1 MRRKSVCC
9 TALIVMSVAGT
20 AFAGDN
26 GGIIFND
33 TSYLDESD
41 SPFDLFDPGS
51 EFFLEDFE
59 DGLLNAPGLSA
70 FGGEI
75 RFPSAFTDSVDTDDG
90 SLDGFGIGGHN
101 YWAFFGTDGLGPVA
115 RFEFN
120 EKVLGALPTSAG
132 LVWTDGN
139 YFATTIF
146 EAFGPN
152 GESLGFSEFIFG
164 DDSHR
169 GETGEDRFIGITF
182 AGGIS
187 AIEIRA
193 DLGRIEVDHI
203 QYGNLVPAPAAF
215 GLLGLAGLVS
225 GRSRRRKLA

>member
-1 MRRKSVCC
+1 MKRENMCLA
-9 TALIVMSVAGT
+9 ALTVMLLAGTTVAGE
-20 AFAGDN
+20 GD
-26 GGIIFND
+26 GIIFPD
-33 TSYLDESD
+33 SSYFQESD
-41 SPFDLFDPGS
+41 SPFDLFDPGN
-51 EFFLEDFE
+51 EFFFENFE
-59 DGLLNAPGLSA
+59 DGLLNAPGLSG

-75 RFPSAFTDSVDTDDG
+75 RFPSAYTDSVDSDDG

-101 YWAFFGTDGLGPVA
+101 YWAFFGTDGQGPVA
-115 RFEFN
+115 RFEFDA
-120 EKVLGALPTSAG
+120 EVLGALPRSAG

-152 GESLGFSEFIFG
+152 GESLGFSEFTLG
-164 DDSHR
+164 DDSHT
-169 GETGEDRFIGITF
+169 GGTGEDRFMGINF

-203 QYGNLVPAPAAF
+203 QYGNLVPAPGAF
-215 GLLGLAGLVS
+215 ALLGLAGLFS
-225 GRSRRRKLA
+225 KRSRRRKIA

>member
-1 MRRKSVCC
+1 MRRESACC
-9 TALIVMSVAGT
+9 AALIVMSFAG
-20 AFAGDN
+20 ASFAGDG

-33 TSYLDESD
+33 TGYFDESD
-41 SPFDLFDPGS
+41 SPFDLFDPGN

-59 DGLLNAPGLSA
+59 DGLLNSPGLSA

-75 RFPSAFTDSVDTDDG
+75 RFPGPWTDSVDTDNG
-90 SLDGFGIGGHN
+90 PLDGFGTSGHN
-101 YWAFFGTDGLGPVA
+101 YWAFFNSETGPVA

-120 EKVLGALPTSAG
+120 EKVLGALPRAAG

-146 EAFGPN
+146 EAFDEYGY
-152 GESLGFSEFIFG
+152 SLGIREFTLG

-169 GETGEDRFIGITF
+169 GGTAEDRFIGITY

-193 DLGRIEVDHI
+193 DFGRIEVDHI
-203 QYGNLVPAPAAF
+203 QYGDFVPAPAAL
-215 GLLGLAGLVS
+215 GLLGLAGLFS